1 MTDKK
6 NPYRALHAILA
17 ALPPERRYLLDGVL
31 RGEHPTDRRL
41 PCGCAFGVA
50 YPRAR
55 ELDRL
60 FDTEDP
66 TAIYDEA
73 RADPSESGLDE
84 EAQAEGNA
92 FVDWVR
98 GVGGDTTFL
107 VNVVAA
113 NDARDLH
120 HANDTETGAL
130 RYARVLRF
138 LAEAA
143 DKFDAGEPVEA

>member
-31 RGEHPTDRRL
+31 RGKLPTDRRL

-66 TAIYDEA
+66 ISIYDA
-73 RADPSESGLDE
+73 AQADPSESGIDE

-92 FVDWVR
+92 FAAWVLWI
-98 GVGGDTTFL
+98 GGDATFL
-107 VNVVAA
+107 QNVVLV

-120 HANDTETGAL
+120 NANDPETCAL
-130 RYARVLRF
+130 RYARVLGF

-143 DKFDAGEPVEA
+143 DKFDAGEPIET